1 MNHIPNEELAK
12 EIALAVKTSDGKIET
27 INKILHLIKPLMKKG
42 IPDIATLEYLKIK
55 YVKKINRYLKPIYI
69 TNEYELDEK
78 FYTLLLNLN
87 KPIVK
92 KYLWCIKF
100 IKQNYSLCKKTIE
113 LQNKSLEYINFK
125 KNNREVNSQC

>member
-55 YVKKINRYLKPIYI
+55 YGISPDFIRVKGNMNLRIGINYNNTGYVID
-69 TNEYELDEK
+69 NE
-78 FYTLLLNLN
+78 
-87 KPIVK
+87 
-92 KYLWCIKF
+92 
-100 IKQNYSLCKKTIE
+100 
-113 LQNKSLEYINFK
+113 
-125 KNNREVNSQC
+125 